1 MRSRPS
7 ETIRWK
13 TTGRIFKVL
22 LIVLTIAAVAP
33 PAAAQKAKVNFT
45 DVSGKEYTGASESL
59 DVPYVPTSMKVVR
72 TLLELGSVGPNDFLI
87 DLGSGDG
94 RIVITAAKEYGA
106 RGLGVDLNKDLV
118 ALSRKHAAAEGVGEN
133 VDFFVRDIFKT
144 DLRQASVVSMYLL
157 NDINIQMRPK
167 LLADLKPGTRIVSH
181 DFHMGDWR
189 PDKMVQLDMK
199 KYYRE
204 DTSLYLWV
212 VPAKVAGR
220 WQWLLSLPSGNQSIE
235 LELDQSFQDINGS
248 VERREKKIPVFDAEL
263 SGDRIRFSL
272 FSEVGDRIVRQDY
285 QGRVAGDTIVGTV
298 NLEGA
303 VQKTQMEWRAARTSE
318 P

>member
-7 ETIRWK
+7 GNLRWK
-13 TTGRIFKVL
+13 STGLISKVF
-22 LIVLTIAAVAP
+22 LIVLTVAVAL
-33 PAAAQKAKVNFT
+33 PAAAQKPKVSFT
-45 DVSGKEYTGASESL
+45 DASGQEYTGASEIL
-59 DVPYVPTSMKVVR
+59 DAPYVPTPMKVVR
-72 TLLELGSVGPNDFLI
+72 TLLELGSVGPDDFLV

-118 ALSRKHAAAEGVGEN
+118 ALSKTYAAAEGVGEN

-144 DLRQASVVSMYLL
+144 DIRQASVVSMYLL

-189 PDKMVQLDMK
+189 PDKMVQLDTK

-204 DTSLYLWV
+204 NTSLYLWV
-212 VPAKVAGR
+212 VPARVAGR
-220 WQWLLSLPSGNQSIE
+220 WQWLLSSPSGNQSIE
-235 LELDQSFQDINGS
+235 LELDQSYQDINGS
-248 VERREKKIPVFDAEL
+248 VKRRENKIPVFDAEL

-272 FSEVGDRIVRQDY
+272 VSEVGDRIVRHDY
-285 QGRVAGDTIVGTV
+285 AGRVAGDTIVGTV
-298 NLEGA
+298 KVEGA
-303 VQKTQMEWRAARTSE
+303 VQKAQMEWQATRV